1 MAVTMMR
8 QESAPAE
15 LPAHSDRNSLL
26 TTSLLADEHQAEAL
40 EFLAV
45 RPVHTVF
52 MASLIRDNG
61 FVSPR
66 NRGSFYAARDG
77 GGKLDGIALIGH
89 ATLIEARSEAALM
102 AFARVAQNCS
112 LAHLIRGEQDK
123 IECFWNHYAGSGR
136 TPRLLC
142 REMLL
147 EQRVPPVLRQYVKG
161 LRRATQDDLS
171 HILTINAAMAVEESG
186 INPLEKDPEGFRARA
201 ARRIEQGRVWVWV
214 KQEQLIF
221 KAEVI
226 AETPEATYLEGVYVN
241 PAERGKGYG
250 QSCMAQVGRALLD
263 RTGSICLTVNEQVRH
278 ALGFYVKAGYQL
290 RSYYDTIYL
299 QHGAA

>member
-1 MAVTMMR
+1 MTVAIMR

-15 LPAHSDRNSLL
+15 LPARSGQSSLL
-26 TTSLLADEHQAEAL
+26 TTSLLANEQQAEAL

-61 FVSPR
+61 LVSPR
-66 NRGSFYAARDG
+66 NRGSFYAARDRDG
-77 GGKLDGIALIGH
+77 GLDGVALIGH
-89 ATLIEARSEAALM
+89 ATLIEARSEAALR
-102 AFARVAQNCS
+102 AFARLAQNCS

-123 IECFWNHYAGSGR
+123 IEYFWSHYAESGR

-171 HILTINAAMAVEESG
+171 RILTINAAMAVEESG
-186 INPLEKDPEGFRARA
+186 INPMEKDPEGFRARA
-201 ARRIEQGRVWVWV
+201 ARRIEQGRIWVWV
-214 KQEQLIF
+214 ERDQLIF
-221 KAEVI
+221 KAEVM

-250 QSCMAQVGRALLD
+250 QNCMAQMARALLD
-263 RTGSICLTVNEQVRH
+263 RTGSLCLTVNEQVRH
-278 ALGFYVKAGYQL
+278 VLGFYVKTGYQL

-299 QHGAA
+299 QQQAA

>member
-1 MAVTMMR
+1 MLR
-8 QESAPAE
+8 QESAPTIP
-15 LPAHSDRNSLL
+15 PAHSDKNSLL
-26 TTSLLADEHQAEAL
+26 QTSLLADQHRAEAL

-61 FVSPR
+61 LISPR
-66 NRGSFYAARDG
+66 NRGSFYAARDRG
-77 GGKLDGIALIGH
+77 GNLDGIALIGH
-89 ATLIEARSEAALM
+89 ATLIEARSEAAL
-102 AFARVAQNCS
+102 ASFARLAQNCS

-123 IECFWNHYAGSGR
+123 IEYFWSHYAEPGCA
-136 TPRLLC
+136 PRLLC

-147 EQRVPPVLRQYVKG
+147 EQRVPSVLRQYVKG

-186 INPLEKDPEGFRARA
+186 VNPMEKDPEGFRERA
-201 ARRIEQGRVWVWV
+201 ARRIGQGRVWVWV
-214 KQEQLIF
+214 EKDQLIF

-250 QSCMAQVGRALLD
+250 LDCMTQMGRALLD

-278 ALGFYVKAGYQL
+278 AFGFYVKAGYQL

-299 QHGAA
+299 QHRAA